1 MRGAAILIC
10 LAAPAAAQDRMSL
23 PSGCEAYLTVQL
35 NSCVVSHHFTC
46 ADEPKGHQRRVD
58 VIEDG
63 VVYSGLID
71 FETQWLRSY
80 YPFSDDYEELLPDPA
95 DPASFTE
102 LVETGADTYD
112 FRTRS
117 SIWGEQRYVG
127 QDNLT
132 GEQVVIDGVTLLR
145 TEYRIRQI
153 DESGDVVWRATGS
166 EYISEEWR
174 MFLSGTGEAWTP
186 EDGSYSVDDTPVEF
200 VFPGEPGFL
209 TMRPKY
215 GCGAIMSSAE
225 GASMVHVASEDT
237 E

>member
-10 LAAPAAAQDRMSL
+10 LAGPVAAQDRISL
-23 PSGCEAYLTVQL
+23 PAGCEGYLTVQMK
-35 NSCVVSHHFTC
+35 SCVVSHHFTC
-46 ADEPKGHQRRVD
+46 AGEPEGHQWRVD

-71 FETQWLRSY
+71 SETQWLQSY
-80 YPFSDDYEELLPDPA
+80 YPFSGDSEELLPDPA

-112 FRTRS
+112 FRTLS
-117 SIWGEQRYVG
+117 LIGGEQRYVG
-127 QDNLT
+127 QDSLT
-132 GEQVVIDGVTLLR
+132 GERVVIDGVALLR

-153 DESGDVVWRATGS
+153 DEAGDVVWRATGS

-174 MFLSGTGEAWTP
+174 MFLSGTAEAWTP
-186 EDGSYSVDDTPVEF
+186 EDGAYSVDDTPVEF

-209 TMRPKY
+209 TTQPKY
-215 GCGAIMSSAE
+215 GCGAIMSFAE
-225 GASMVHVASEDT
+225 GL
-237 E
+237 

>member
-23 PSGCEAYLTVQL
+23 PAGCEAYLTVQMR
-35 NSCVVSHHFTC
+35 SCVVSHHFTC
-46 ADEPKGHQRRVD
+46 AGEPKGHQRRVD

-71 FETQWLRSY
+71 SEAQWLRSY
-80 YPFSDDYEELLPDPA
+80 YPFSDDVEELLPDPA
-95 DPASFTE
+95 DPASFTR
-102 LVETGADTYD
+102 LVETGLDTYD
-112 FRTRS
+112 FRTVS
-117 SIWGEQRYVG
+117 PIGGEQRYVG
-127 QDNLT
+127 QDSLT
-132 GEQVVIDGVTLLR
+132 GERVVIDGVTLLR

-153 DESGDVVWRATGS
+153 DESGEVVWRAAGS

-186 EDGSYSVDDTPVEF
+186 EDGTYSVDDTPVEF

-215 GCGAIMSSAE
+215 DCGAIMSSAA
-225 GASMVHVASEDT
+225 GTAMVPFGSEDT